1 MKFPIYPTEEQQ
13 IILDKWFEANIEMY
27 NITNKY
33 ISDYY
38 KKNNKIETFITIRKM
53 LLDKANDIVK
63 QTSINKH
70 ILDYSIKHCV
80 EMYKSAIS
88 NLKNRHIKHF
98 TIKDLTKEKNRYN
111 MVLEPAN
118 FSKKINGF
126 CVRELG
132 EIKSKRSLINL
143 FKSNSIL
150 QFNKNSNKYFLIS
163 PFDYEMEYTS
173 KRETYCGIDLGI
185 RTMATVYSPN
195 RTLEIG
201 TNLLPIIDKYN
212 KKMDKIKSDKDLNI
226 LSVSKYNKLVYKHGS
241 RMRNRVDDLHKKV
254 SEYLTTNYE
263 NIHLGKI
270 STSSI
275 ISNKRSNL
283 YAINKRRMNVLSFYK
298 FTETI
303 KKMGKKYNCEIKE
316 IDEYMTS
323 KMCHH
328 CKNIHKD
335 LGSKKIYKCEKC
347 KIEIDRDINSGINMY
362 IKGLL

>member
-1 MKFPIYPTEEQQ
+1 LANYKWRKLFNA
-13 IILDKWFEANIEMY
+13 LDKPDPIGEYLYLNRLCNYLEQEL
-27 NITNKY
+27 TY
-33 ISDYY
+33 I
-38 KKNNKIETFITIRKM
+38 
-53 LLDKANDIVK
+53 DK
-63 QTSINKH
+63 Q
-70 ILDYSIKHCV
+70 LG
-80 EMYKSAIS
+80 
-88 NLKNRHIKHF
+88 
-98 TIKDLTKEKNRYN
+98 TIKSQRT
-111 MVLEPAN
+111 
-118 FSKKINGF
+118 
-126 CVRELG
+126 
-132 EIKSKRSLINL
+132 LINL

-173 KRETYCGIDLGI
+173 KRETNCGIDLGI

-195 RTLEIG
+195 RILEIG

-212 KKMDKIKSDKDLNI
+212 KKMDKIKSDKDLYI
-226 LSVSKYNKLVYKHGS
+226 LSVSKYNKLVYKYGS

-254 SEYLTTNYE
+254 SEYLTTNFE

-283 YAINKRRMNVLSFYK
+283 YGINKRRLNVLSFYK

-303 KKMGKKYNCEIKE
+303 KKMGKKYNCDIKE

-362 IKGLL
+362 IKGFS